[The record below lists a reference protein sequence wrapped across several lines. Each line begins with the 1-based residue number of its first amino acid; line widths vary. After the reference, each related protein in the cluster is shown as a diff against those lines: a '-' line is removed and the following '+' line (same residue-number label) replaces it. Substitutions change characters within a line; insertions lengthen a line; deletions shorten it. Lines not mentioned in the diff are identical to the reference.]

1 LSIGIIDA
9 ASINA
14 STSGGLIMED
24 PGSFLGAFFTV
35 TGASSAPGF
44 HEILQGSLG
53 PLDFNNENG
62 NGSFD
67 DGFTANLTTITGG
80 HDAGDWILTTGGT
93 TTVNLHN
100 PNGGD
105 QISWNGFTDNSDNF
119 GTTFDGQFVNISDDS
134 VAFTENDGT
143 ENTQGAH
150 TTTINSFVVV
160 GSNPGVNDDVVN
172 FDANSWGFGGN
183 THGGTYFGLL
193 EGDGGTVNS
202 TQHFANM
209 FLAAQPG
216 ATLAANSDVVVYELN
231 SFAGGLSA
239 LVSALGK
246 SGGAINFD
254 FAPGNHD
261 TFDMLFAYNN
271 GSGGVN
277 ISSIQFEGD
286 AAGDTSTANL
296 TITNS
301 HNLVT
306 LTTITGGV
314 GSLYN
319 EFLAHHSNIFF
330 SN

>member
-1 LSIGIIDA
+1 
-9 ASINA
+9 
-14 STSGGLIMED
+14 
-24 PGSFLGAFFTV
+24 
-35 TGASSAPGF
+35 
-44 HEILQGSLG
+44 
-53 PLDFNNENG
+53 
-62 NGSFD
+62 
-67 DGFTANLTTITGG
+67 
-80 HDAGDWILTTGGT
+80 
-93 TTVNLHN
+93 
-100 PNGGD
+100 
-105 QISWNGFTDNSDNF
+105 
-119 GTTFDGQFVNISDDS
+119 
-134 VAFTENDGT
+134 
-143 ENTQGAH
+143 
-150 TTTINSFVVV
+150 VVV
-160 GSNPGVNDDVVN
+160 GSNAGVNDDIVQ
-172 FDANSWGFGGN
+172 FSPDSWGFGGN
-183 THGGTYFGLL
+183 NFGGTYEGLV
-193 EGDGGTVNS
+193 EGDGTRVDNTGD
-202 TQHFANM
+202 HFANM

-216 ATLAANSDVVVYELN
+216 ATLAADTDVVVYELN